1 MPTIIVV
8 DPTGEVRQQTTA
20 CGVSLMEALRDLGAV
35 DAICGGGASCGT
47 CAVRVAA
54 PWHQHLPAPG
64 VAERVLLA
72 GLEYNSEG
80 SRLSCQILVGESMHG
95 MMVHLIAAI

>member
-8 DPTGEVRQQTTA
+8 DPTSEVRRQTAA

-54 PWHQHLPAPG
+54 PWYQHLPAPDA
-64 VAERVLLA
+64 AERVLLA
-72 GLEYNSEG
+72 GFEYNSEG
-80 SRLSCQILVGESMHG
+80 SRLSCQILVDETMHG
-95 MMVHLIAAI
+95 MTVHLITAT